1 MSGVVEMKIEEVS
14 RNATRMLEE
23 ISSVI
28 VGKEDVLELLLACV
42 LANGHV
48 LIEDVPGLAKTM
60 MARCLARVMAC
71 KFSRIQFTPDLLP
84 ADIIG
89 TYVFNQKTGE
99 FYLRKG
105 PIFANIVLGD
115 EINRAPPK
123 TQSALLEAMQEKQVT
138 IEGETHKLEEPFIVI
153 ATQNPIEYEGTYPL
167 PAAQLDRFLV
177 RLNIGYPDREEEI
190 EILKRR
196 IIRKSDYFT
205 LNPVVNADE
214 VVEMQKAIENVHVE
228 DSVLEYIVDLVRATR
243 DASETEVGSS
253 PRGSLALLKL
263 SRALAAIKGR
273 DYVIPDDVK
282 RVAIPALAHRLILRR
297 EFWYTNVTQESIIG
311 RLLETVEVPKFV

>member
-1 MSGVVEMKIEEVS
+1 MEIEEVS

-23 ISSVI
+23 ISTVI
-28 VGKEDVLELLLACV
+28 VGKKDVLELLLACV

-60 MARCLARVMAC
+60 MARCLASVMAC

-138 IEGETHKLEEPFIVI
+138 IEGETHRLEEPFIVI

-177 RLNIGYPDREEEI
+177 RLNIGYPNKEEEI

-196 IIRKSDYFT
+196 ISRKSDYFT
-205 LNPVVNADE
+205 LTPVVSAEE
-214 VVEMQKAIENVHVE
+214 VVEMQKAIEDVHIE

-243 DASETEVGSS
+243 EASETEVGSS

-297 EFWYTNVTQESIIG
+297 EFWYTNVTQESIVG

>member
-1 MSGVVEMKIEEVS
+1 MIELKIEEVS
-14 RNATRMLEE
+14 KNAIRMFEE

-28 VGKEDVLELLLACV
+28 VGKEDVLELLLASI

-60 MARCLARVMAC
+60 MARCLASVMAC

-138 IEGETHKLEEPFIVI
+138 IEGETHRLEEPFIVI

-167 PAAQLDRFLV
+167 PAAQMDRFLI
-177 RLNIGYPDREEEI
+177 RLNIGYPEKEEEV

-196 IIRKSDYFT
+196 ISRKSDEFT
-205 LNPVVNADE
+205 LKPVVSAEE
-214 VVEMQKAIENVHVE
+214 VVKMQKAVEEVHVE

-243 DASETEVGSS
+243 EASETEVGSS

-263 SRALAAIKGR
+263 SRALAAIRGR

-297 EFWYTNVTQESIIG
+297 EFWYTNVTQESIVG